1 MSILRHPWRRIAAW
15 LIHCALILLWAG
27 LLAAIGVPLY
37 RAGII
42 GDPPLALA
50 NLVAAL
56 VLVVPAVLVLA
67 ALDAGPKAATI
78 GKRIMGLRLTDV
90 AGARVTYARAALRNA
105 LKLGLPWLIAH
116 AAVYGLWEGSPTD
129 AIPTWVW
136 PLLAVAYAIPIVWL
150 ASIFVRVGRS
160 PYDQLTRTVVVDA

>member
-1 MSILRHPWRRIAAW
+1 MID
-15 LIHCALILLWAG
+15 CALILLYAG
-27 LLAAIGVPLY
+27 VLAAVCVPLY

-42 GDPPLALA
+42 DDLRLTLA

-67 ALDAGPKAATI
+67 ALEAGPRAGTI
-78 GKRIMGLRLTDV
+78 GKRAMGLRLTEV
-90 AGARVTYARAALRNA
+90 HGSRVVFARAVLRNA